1 MARWSLVFR
10 LGEEQWGSNLGQ
22 IGHGAVV
29 FDEFLKGS
37 HDGRAS
43 EEFAEEVDLAAK
55 LVVGNGL
62 DEFLGGGT
70 GYGVVLGDLGGG
82 RASYPEGFTFTGKL
96 RYQADGLGTRSVDS
110 SPRE

>member
-1 MARWSLVFR
+1 MARSDLEFR
-10 LGEEQWGSNLGQ
+10 LGKRRFGSNLGE
-22 IGHGAVV
+22 IRHGAGV
-29 FDEFLKGS
+29 FDELLEGG